1 MGLLKFFGEVN
12 TLAQRPDILSACKLS
27 HAPPQQIQMI
37 VSMPIQHTESYAN
50 GDITSISEIVIRIF
64 VRVFLC
70 YSVKVLNV
78 DALRE
83 QGQKAITAYVVSS
96 GKPLLLPSISDAV
109 DKVSFESIIPPE
121 AHSTTLQFFN
131 FVGDGVMPTSELQK
145 RRALGN

>member
-12 TLAQRPDILSACKLS
+12 TLAQRPDILSACRLS
-27 HAPPQQIQMI
+27 HSPPHQILMT
-37 VSMPIQHTESYAN
+37 VSMPIQRTESYAN
-50 GDITSISEIVIRIF
+50 AGTTSISEIVSPSF
-64 VRVFLC
+64 VRAFLC

-109 DKVSFESIIPPE
+109 DKVSFESMIPSE
-121 AHSTTLQFFN
+121 ARSTTLQFFN

-145 RRALGN
+145 RRALEN